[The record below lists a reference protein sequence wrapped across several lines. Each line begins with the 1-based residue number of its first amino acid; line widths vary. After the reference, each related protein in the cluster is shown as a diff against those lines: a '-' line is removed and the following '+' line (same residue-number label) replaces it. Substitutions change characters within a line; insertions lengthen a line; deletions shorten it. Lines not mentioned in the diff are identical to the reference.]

1 MKVSASF
8 LSIDEKLKENIQ
20 KLILAQPD
28 YLHLDIMDGIF
39 VPKKTWMVS
48 EIKHM
53 IGDIKLPLD
62 IHFMVKDVVSYI
74 KAFSVLEP
82 EYMTFHIEA
91 VNNAEEIISLIHD
104 LGCKAGITLNPNTP
118 LETILP
124 YLHQVEMVLVMSVE
138 AGSGGQ
144 HFIKDSQKRIM
155 QLYEYRSSHNL
166 SYQISVDG
174 GINDTTMLA
183 CQNADILVA
192 GSYITNHDNYQA
204 QIEVLR
210 KLEL

>member
-8 LSIDEKLKENIQ
+8 LSIDEKLKENIH
-20 KLILAQPD
+20 KLMLAKPD

-39 VPKKTWMVS
+39 VPKKTWTAS
-48 EIKHM
+48 EMKNIL
-53 IGDIKLPLD
+53 GDTKFPLD
-62 IHFMVKDVVSYI
+62 VHFMVKDVISYI
-74 KAFSVLEP
+74 KEFSVLNP

-91 VNNAEEIISLIHD
+91 VEDAEKIISLIHD

-118 LETILP
+118 LEMILP
-124 YLHQVEMVLVMSVE
+124 YLHRIEVVLVMSVE

-144 HFIKDSQKRIM
+144 RFIKNSQQRILD
-155 QLYEYRSSHNL
+155 LYQYREKHHL
-166 SYQISVDG
+166 SYEISVDG
-174 GINDTTMLA
+174 GINDTTMLD

-192 GSYITNHDNYQA
+192 GSYITNQDDYQT
-204 QIEVLR
+204 QIEVLK